1 MPNNE
6 NSVSAVSAALDA
18 LDVLEEACDSLYE
31 RPFESMLPEQIKAL
45 RKTLNGLLKAA
56 QDHYIQMYAPPKA
69 KE

>member
-18 LDVLEEACDSLYE
+18 LDALEEACDDIIE
-31 RPFESMLPEQIKAL
+31 APFEKAL
-45 RKTLNGLLKAA
+45 PGQIEAIRKTLTGLLNAA
-56 QDHYIQMYAPPKA
+56 QARYIQMYAPPKA